1 MKEVPIILKAAID
14 LSMDW
19 FLYDRGLRDKRVK
32 QNCRGTTDKFVGSDH
47 PFSFMKQV
55 KGTSTHWKVFI

>member
-1 MKEVPIILKAAID
+1 MKEVPIILKPAID

-19 FLYDRGLRDKRVK
+19 FLYDRDLRDKRVK
-32 QNCRGTTDKFVGSDH
+32 QNCRGTTDKSVGSDH
-47 PFSFMKQV
+47 AFSFMNQV